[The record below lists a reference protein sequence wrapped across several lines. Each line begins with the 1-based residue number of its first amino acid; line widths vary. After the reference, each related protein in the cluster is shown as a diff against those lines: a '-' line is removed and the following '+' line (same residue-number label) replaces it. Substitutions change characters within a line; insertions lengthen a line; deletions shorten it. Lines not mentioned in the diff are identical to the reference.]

1 MHYLVS
7 TYNLTFKSSYQTTHP
22 NKKFYNSLLN
32 VANSFLAC
40 LVHLPIDDGGDG
52 RPVALLDEVLHRR
65 RDPLHAQQLQPKIMS
80 GNHCFS
86 I

>member
-7 TYNLTFKSSYQTTHP
+7 TYNLTFKSSYLYLTTHL

-65 RDPLHAQQLQPKIMS
+65 RYPLHAQQFQP
-80 GNHCFS
+80 
-86 I
+86 